1 MGSTVGPVMNLVG
14 LNPSCLIGVV
24 SKRCARGIEESN
36 KEGLYGGPLG
46 WLNIS
51 QADI

>member
-14 LNPSCLIGVV
+14 LTPGCLIGVV
-24 SKRCARGIEESN
+24 SKRCVRGIEESN
-36 KEGLYGGPLG
+36 KEGLDGGPLG

-51 QADI
+51 QVDL